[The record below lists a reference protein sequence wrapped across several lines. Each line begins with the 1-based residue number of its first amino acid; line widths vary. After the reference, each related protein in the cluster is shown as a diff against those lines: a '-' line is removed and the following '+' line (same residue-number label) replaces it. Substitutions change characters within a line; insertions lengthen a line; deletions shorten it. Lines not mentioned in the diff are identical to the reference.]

1 MKIELIN
8 THRVKW
14 LYDNCNTIDEMLE
27 RLSGEIEYLED
38 IRELGAKVGVALAP
52 STTLDVLE
60 YIIEDIDHV
69 ILLTV
74 NPGYKGQPLVPQ
86 TMNKIQKPCRVL

>member
-38 IRELGAKVGVALAP
+38 IRELGAK
-52 STTLDVLE
+52 LE
-60 YIIEDIDHV
+60 AKSEDDYTRIIAKVEEGSEEHKQLVDNMGFEVEDLED
-69 ILLTV
+69 
-74 NPGYKGQPLVPQ
+74 QE
-86 TMNKIQKPCRVL
+86 

>member
-38 IRELGAKVGVALAP
+38 IRELGAK
-52 STTLDVLE
+52 LE
-60 YIIEDIDHV
+60 AKSEDDYTRIIAKVEEGSEEHKQLVDDLGFEVEDLED
-69 ILLTV
+69 
-74 NPGYKGQPLVPQ
+74 QE
-86 TMNKIQKPCRVL
+86 

>member
-14 LYDNCNTIDEMLE
+14 LYDNCKNIDEMLE

-38 IRELGAKVGVALAP
+38 IRELGAK
-52 STTLDVLE
+52 LE
-60 YIIEDIDHV
+60 AKSEDDYTRIIAKVEEGSEEH
-69 ILLTV
+69 
-74 NPGYKGQPLVPQ
+74 KQLVDDMGFEVENLEEQ
-86 TMNKIQKPCRVL
+86 E

>member
-1 MKIELIN
+1 MKIDLIN

-38 IRELGAKVGVALAP
+38 IRELGAKLEAKSEDDYTRIIAKVEEGSEEHNQLADNMGFEVEDLEDQEWAL
-52 STTLDVLE
+52 
-60 YIIEDIDHV
+60 
-69 ILLTV
+69 
-74 NPGYKGQPLVPQ
+74 
-86 TMNKIQKPCRVL
+86 MNKQ

>member
-1 MKIELIN
+1 LKIDLIN

-38 IRELGAKVGVALAP
+38 IRELGAK
-52 STTLDVLE
+52 LE
-60 YIIEDIDHV
+60 AKSEDDYTRIIAKVEEGSEEHKQLVDDLGFEVEDLED
-69 ILLTV
+69 
-74 NPGYKGQPLVPQ
+74 QE
-86 TMNKIQKPCRVL
+86 

>member
-38 IRELGAKVGVALAP
+38 IRELGAK
-52 STTLDVLE
+52 LE
-60 YIIEDIDHV
+60 AKSEDDYTRIIAKVDEGSEEHKQLVDDMGFEVEDLED
-69 ILLTV
+69 
-74 NPGYKGQPLVPQ
+74 QE
-86 TMNKIQKPCRVL
+86 

>member
-1 MKIELIN
+1 MKIDLIN

-38 IRELGAKVGVALAP
+38 IRELGAK
-52 STTLDVLE
+52 LE
-60 YIIEDIDHV
+60 AKSEDDYTRIIAKVDEGSEEHKQLVDDLGFEVED
-69 ILLTV
+69 LE
-74 NPGYKGQPLVPQ
+74 GQE
-86 TMNKIQKPCRVL
+86 

>member
-38 IRELGAKVGVALAP
+38 IRELGAK
-52 STTLDVLE
+52 LE
-60 YIIEDIDHV
+60 TKSEDDYTRIIAKVEEGSEEHKQLVDNMGFEVEDLED
-69 ILLTV
+69 
-74 NPGYKGQPLVPQ
+74 QE
-86 TMNKIQKPCRVL
+86 

>member
-14 LYDNCNTIDEMLE
+14 LYDKCTTIDEMLE

-38 IRELGAKVGVALAP
+38 IRELGAK
-52 STTLDVLE
+52 LE
-60 YIIEDIDHV
+60 AKSEDDYTRIIAKAEEGSEEHKQLVDNMGFEVEDLED
-69 ILLTV
+69 
-74 NPGYKGQPLVPQ
+74 QE
-86 TMNKIQKPCRVL
+86 

>member
-1 MKIELIN
+1 MKIDLIN

-38 IRELGAKVGVALAP
+38 IRELGAK
-52 STTLDVLE
+52 LE
-60 YIIEDIDHV
+60 AKSEDDYTRIIAKVEEGSEEHKQLVDDLGIEVEDLED
-69 ILLTV
+69 
-74 NPGYKGQPLVPQ
+74 QE
-86 TMNKIQKPCRVL
+86 

>member
-27 RLSGEIEYLED
+27 RLSSEIEYLED
-38 IRELGAKVGVALAP
+38 IRELGAK
-52 STTLDVLE
+52 LE
-60 YIIEDIDHV
+60 AKSEDDYTRIIAKVEEGSEEH
-69 ILLTV
+69 
-74 NPGYKGQPLVPQ
+74 KQLVDDMGFEVENLEEQ
-86 TMNKIQKPCRVL
+86 E

>member
-1 MKIELIN
+1 MKIDLIN

-38 IRELGAKVGVALAP
+38 IRELGAK
-52 STTLDVLE
+52 LE
-60 YIIEDIDHV
+60 AKSEDDYTRIIAKVEEGSEEHKQLVDDLGFEVED
-69 ILLTV
+69 LE
-74 NPGYKGQPLVPQ
+74 GQE
-86 TMNKIQKPCRVL
+86 

>member
-14 LYDNCNTIDEMLE
+14 LYDNCTTIDEMLE

-38 IRELGAKVGVALAP
+38 IQELGAK
-52 STTLDVLE
+52 LE
-60 YIIEDIDHV
+60 GKAEDDYTRIIAKAEEGSEEHKQLVDNMGFEVEDLED
-69 ILLTV
+69 
-74 NPGYKGQPLVPQ
+74 QE
-86 TMNKIQKPCRVL
+86 

>member
-14 LYDNCNTIDEMLE
+14 LYDNCTTIDEMLE

-38 IRELGAKVGVALAP
+38 IRELGAK
-52 STTLDVLE
+52 LE
-60 YIIEDIDHV
+60 GKSEDDYTRIIAKVEEGSEEHKQLVDNMGFEVEDLED
-69 ILLTV
+69 
-74 NPGYKGQPLVPQ
+74 QE
-86 TMNKIQKPCRVL
+86 

>member
-14 LYDNCNTIDEMLE
+14 LYDNCNNIDEMLE

-38 IRELGAKVGVALAP
+38 IRELGAK
-52 STTLDVLE
+52 LE
-60 YIIEDIDHV
+60 AKSEDDYTRIIAKVEEGSEEH
-69 ILLTV
+69 
-74 NPGYKGQPLVPQ
+74 KQLVDDMGFEVENLEEQ
-86 TMNKIQKPCRVL
+86 E